1 MMRAMYAAVSG
12 LKNHQTLLDVT
23 ANNIANV
30 NTVGY
35 KGSRVSFA
43 DSLSQTVIGATA
55 PGNGQ
60 AGRNAAQVGLGVQLA
75 SIDNLMG
82 GGSLQSTGE
91 TTDLAIQGEGMFIVA
106 KGTPP
111 TLPGAVEYTRAGD
124 FTFNDEGYLTTQQ
137 GEYVM
142 GREAPGA
149 GEPNTY
155 IKLPKGA
162 TDVAIACWPWAPFLG
177 HDAVR
182 MKVSSW
188 TRHDH
193 NTMPPAAKTVGN
205 YVNSSL
211 AKVEALK
218 AGYDEAVMLA
228 PNGLVAECTGENIF
242 AVRNGIIITPPLSA
256 GALEGITQDAVRT
269 IARDLGYS
277 YNEANLVRSD
287 LYTADEAFLTG
298 TAAEVVP
305 VRSVDDREI
314 GDPGPITRRIQEVFH
329 DAVRGKVDQY
339 KDWNEHV

>member
-111 TLPGAVEYTRAGD
+111 ALPGAVEYTRAGD
-124 FTFNDEGYLTTQQ
+124 FTFNDEGFLTTQE
-137 GEYVM
+137 GAYVM
-142 GREAPGA
+142 GREAAGA
-149 GEPNTY
+149 GAPNTY
-155 IKLPKGA
+155 IQVPKGA
-162 TDVAIACWPWAPFLG
+162 TDVAIG
-177 HDAVR
+177 QDGS
-182 MKVSSW
+182 VS
-188 TRHDH
+188 
-193 NTMPPAAKTVGN
+193 
-205 YVNSSL
+205 YVPEGGG
-211 AKVEALK
+211 ARVT
-218 AGYDEAVMLA
+218 AGYVSIAKFANE
-228 PNGLVAECTGENIF
+228 PGLVRTSGSNWIESAASGKAQDGTPG
-242 AVRNGIIITPPLSA
+242 NGWGLTISGTLEMSNVELATEFTNMISA
-256 GALEGITQDAVRT
+256 QRGF
-269 IARDLGYS
+269 
-277 YNEANLVRSD
+277 EANSRVIS
-287 LYTADEAFLTG
+287 TADEMLQNL
-298 TAAEVVP
+298 VNLK
-305 VRSVDDREI
+305 R
-314 GDPGPITRRIQEVFH
+314 
-329 DAVRGKVDQY
+329 
-339 KDWNEHV
+339 